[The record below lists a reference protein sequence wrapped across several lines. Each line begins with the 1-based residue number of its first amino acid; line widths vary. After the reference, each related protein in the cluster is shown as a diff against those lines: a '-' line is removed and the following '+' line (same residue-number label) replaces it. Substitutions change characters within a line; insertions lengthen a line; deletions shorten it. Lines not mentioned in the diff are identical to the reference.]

1 MRALAA
7 ADIDAV
13 LRQWAGLGYYAR
25 ARNLHAA
32 AKQIVAHH
40 GGRFPKRFADIAA
53 LPGVGQSTAGAVAAF
68 AFGQRRAILDGNVK
82 RVLSRYFA
90 LAGDPGDTATQARLW
105 QIAESLLPRARVA
118 DYHQA
123 LMDLGATVCARKPRC
138 EACPLA
144 ADCRAYLTGA
154 PAAYP
159 ARKRRPARARRA
171 VFMLVIRR
179 RGHVLLV
186 HRPPTGVWGGLW
198 SLPEVARRA
207 GAGAAKS
214 PAATKSPA
222 AAKSPAKPRP
232 PTPAQRRRLQA
243 WCARELGLSITVT
256 AALPTFTHAFT
267 HLALDIRPLLAECAD
282 AGTGAD
288 ADTDTGT
295 GSASMD
301 GARHVWYNPQQPA
314 PVGMPAAVRRILESI
329 R

>member
-1 MRALAA
+1 LRNFPTMRALAA

-40 GGRFPKRFADIAA
+40 GGEFPAQFADIAA

-90 LAGDPGDTATQARLW
+90 LAGDPGAAATQARLW
-105 QIAESLLPRARVA
+105 QIAESLLPRRRVA

-138 EACPLA
+138 EACPLT
-144 ADCRAYLTGA
+144 ADCRAYLTGE

-159 ARKRRPARARRA
+159 APRTRPARARRA

-186 HRPPTGVWGGLW
+186 HRPAHGVWGGLW

-207 GAGAAKS
+207 GASAAKPPS
-214 PAATKSPA
+214 

-256 AALPTFTHAFT
+256 AALPAFTHAFT
-267 HLALDIRPLLAECAD
+267 HLALDIRPLIAECAD
-282 AGTGAD
+282 AGTGG
-288 ADTDTGT
+288 DTDTDT